1 MSRAPVGK
9 FAALLL
15 CLCLALPAAV
25 QAAPL
30 TPASPNLPTTDI
42 TIWTPFNA
50 AEMAVLDSIITS
62 FEAANPTIQV
72 EAQYRDPAEIMDLY
86 TLATAAGEGPN
97 IVVASRSEQVLEL
110 FSSGHIADLTPYAT
124 PALLD
129 SLLPVALAPMHYQV
143 GLIGLS
149 HNIRGTLLYRNKSLV
164 AAAPTTYAGLVAA
177 AQSSSK
183 PAWLERGF
191 FYSSPHLYSLGGRV
205 LDAYGFPA
213 FNTAEGVHWLALL
226 DSFDDAGPAVYDSPL
241 DLDAFITGESCFLL
255 DGSWNLTTL
264 QTELGADLAVDAWPT
279 PLAGYVQAEMLYL
292 NPHYPDAVRAASW
305 AFMEYMLSPDA
316 QQAKLAV
323 KHIPAVEGLP
333 ISDPMLLHIQQ
344 ILAGSVVFTVL
355 PTVEYYWDPMD
366 SALTSVFDAS
376 ADPAAALTLAE
387 QTILDDLLEAGF
399 ILYNHELHLPLALFN
414 SGLTP

>member
-15 CLCLALPAAV
+15 CLCLSLPTAV
-25 QAAPL
+25 LAAPL
-30 TPASPNLPTTDI
+30 TPASPTLPTTDI
-42 TIWTPFNA
+42 TIWTPFNT
-50 AEMAVLDSIITS
+50 AEMVVLDSIIAS
-62 FEAANPTIQV
+62 FEAANPTVQV
-72 EAQYRDPAEIMDLY
+72 EAHYVNPSAIMDNY
-86 TLATAAGEGPN
+86 TLETLAGSGPN

-110 FSSGHIADLTPYAT
+110 FSAGHIADLTPYAT

-129 SLLPVALAPMHYQV
+129 SLLPVALAPMRYQA

-149 HNIRGTLLYRNKSLV
+149 HNISGTLLFRNKSLV
-164 AAAPTTYAGLVAA
+164 AAPPATYAGLVTA

-191 FYSSPHLYSLGGRV
+191 FYSSPHLVGLGGRV

-213 FNTAEGVHWLALL
+213 FNTAEGVQWLELL
-226 DSFDDAGPAVYDSPL
+226 DSFDDAGPAQYYSDL
-241 DLDAFITGESCFLL
+241 DLNAFITGESCFLL
-255 DGSWNLTTL
+255 DGSWNLTTI
-264 QTELGADLAVDAWPT
+264 QTELGADLAVDAWPV

-305 AFMEYMLSPDA
+305 AFMEYMLSSDA
-316 QQAKLAV
+316 QHAKLAV
-323 KHIPAVEGLP
+323 NHIPAVEGQP

-366 SALTSVFDAS
+366 SALTSVFVSS
-376 ADPAAALTLAE
+376 ADPAAALALAE

-399 ILYNHELHLPLALFN
+399 IQYNHQLHLPLTFFGF
-414 SGLTP
+414 SSTP